1 MSRDVSGK
9 RFQNR
14 GTMSAIPG
22 RFDVR
27 IVETEDDFHSVSS
40 PDTEVRYEY
49 AKTLITSNQSPD
61 VPFRLSV
68 NPYRG
73 CEHGCIYCFA
83 RPTHAYLDLSPGIDF
98 ETRLTAKINAPE
110 IFEKELRNPNYQCQP
125 IALGIN
131 TDAYQ
136 PIEKELKLTQKLL
149 NIAYEYKQP
158 ISLITKS
165 SLILRDIDLL
175 QSMASEHLVHVG
187 VSLTTLDNDLSR
199 RLEPRAVP
207 GSVRLKMIRALRERN
222 IPVTVM
228 IAPVIPFINDHEME
242 TLIQA
247 SVEAGAE
254 RVGYVML
261 RLPHEVA
268 PLFEDWL
275 NIHFP
280 LRAERVLSHL
290 RSMHGGQLYQGGFG
304 KRMTGSGV
312 YADFIRQRFHLARRK
327 SGGDRR
333 ESGILD
339 SSHFR
344 LPPRCGEQIALF

>member
-9 RFQNR
+9 RFQGR

-22 RFDVR
+22 RFEVHS
-27 IVETEDDFHSVSS
+27 IEAENNFYSVSS
-40 PDTEVRYEY
+40 PDTEVRYEH

-61 VPFRLSV
+61 IPFRLSV

-83 RPTHAYLDLSPGIDF
+83 RPTHAYLNLSPGIDF

-110 IFEKELRNPNYQCQP
+110 IFEAELRHPNYQCQP

-136 PIEKELKLTQKLL
+136 PIEKELKITQKLL
-149 NIAYEYKQP
+149 NIACEYKQP
-158 ISLITKS
+158 VSIITKS

-187 VSLTTLDNDLSR
+187 VSLTTLDHDLSR

-207 GSVRLKMIRALRERN
+207 GAVRLKMIRALRERN

-228 IAPVIPFINDHEME
+228 IAPVIPFINDHELE
-242 TLIQA
+242 TLVQA
-247 SVEAGAE
+247 SIDAGAD

-275 NIHFP
+275 QQHFP
-280 LRAERVLSHL
+280 LRAERVLSHI
-290 RSMHGGQLYQGGFG
+290 RSMHGGQLYQGEFG

-327 SGGDRR
+327 MGAEERKSEQLDCRR
-333 ESGILD
+333 
-339 SSHFR
+339 FQV
-344 LPPRCGEQIALF
+344 PPRRGDQIALF